1 MNKEDLADH
10 SPFGKSCSCI
20 EMLQSVIDGEATE
33 AQILYFR
40 QHMEGCTPCSK
51 NYQLDTTLQTL
62 IRSKCCGGH
71 PPEDLADQIKS
82 QIRKLS

>member
-10 SPFGKSCSCI
+10 SPFGKSCSCM
-20 EMLQSVIDGEATE
+20 EMLQTVIDGAATE
-33 AQILYFR
+33 AQIVYF
-40 QHMEGCTPCSK
+40 QKHMEGCASCSN

-62 IRSKCCGGH
+62 IRSKCCGSN
-71 PPEDLADQIKS
+71 PPEDLADQIKA

>member
-10 SPFGKSCSCI
+10 SPFGTSCSCI

-40 QHMEGCTPCSK
+40 KHMESCDPCSN
-51 NYQLDTTLQTL
+51 NYRLDTTLQAL
-62 IRSKCCGGH
+62 IRSKCCGGN
-71 PPEDLADQIKS
+71 PPEDLSDQIKD
-82 QIRKLS
+82 QIRKLL